1 LFYNLFYEFRVLYV
15 WTENTSAQ
23 IAFGDSPRSLKKDY
37 DPASV
42 DRRWLV
48 SANWFAFGD
57 SPPGGDYG
65 LATVR
70 LRSIVSG

>member
-1 LFYNLFYEFRVLYV
+1 MSFAFYV

-48 SANWFAFGD
+48 SANWVNVEKTISSF
-57 SPPGGDYG
+57 
-65 LATVR
+65 
-70 LRSIVSG
+70 VSTLIYTFIYT